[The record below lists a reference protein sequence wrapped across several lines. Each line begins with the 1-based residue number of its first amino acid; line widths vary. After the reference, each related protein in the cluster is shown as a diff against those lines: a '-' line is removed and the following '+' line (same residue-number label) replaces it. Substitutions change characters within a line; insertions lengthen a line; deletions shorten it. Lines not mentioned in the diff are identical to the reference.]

1 MLTIQFA
8 AAPADASTPLIIPVR
23 KTGLD
28 EAFARAPG
36 EVAAIAAG
44 AADQTRFDGSAGSAL
59 EQFVSANGAPR
70 RIIFIGIGSG
80 EGADVEKGAGAAIG
94 RLLASK
100 ATSAHAD
107 LTGLDEDA
115 ARRFA
120 LAALLRSWRIERY
133 KTKIKDDAKPVLAT
147 LSISGAGSEAMVR
160 DVAALAEGVAFT
172 RELVSE
178 PGNIL
183 YPESFVERCRGHAEA
198 GIAVSVLDD
207 AKMRDL
213 GMGALIGV
221 GQGSARPPRILALEW
236 KGEGASSGPPLVLIG
251 KGVTFDTGGI
261 SLKPGPGMEDMKW
274 DMGGAGAVAGAMLA
288 LAKRNVAAHVVGVCV
303 LAENMP
309 DGNAQRPGDIVTTM
323 SGQTVEVLNTD
334 AEGRLIL
341 CDAMTWAQRTYS
353 PDVVIDLATLTGAM
367 IISLGREHGGIFAND
382 DALAS
387 ELLAAGATVGEKLWR
402 FPLGEAYDKLIDSPI
417 ADIKNIG
424 PREGGSITAA
434 QFLQRFVEKGV
445 HWAHLDIA
453 GMVWSDKEGATHA
466 KGATGYGVRLLNAFV
481 DARLKG

>member
-28 EAFARAPG
+28 EGFARAPG

-59 EQFVSANGAPR
+59 EQFVNANGAPR

-80 EGADVEKGAGAAIG
+80 EGADVEKGGGAAIG

-221 GQGSARPPRILALEW
+221 GQGSARPPRILALE
-236 KGEGASSGPPLVLIG
+236 
-251 KGVTFDTGGI
+251 
-261 SLKPGPGMEDMKW
+261 
-274 DMGGAGAVAGAMLA
+274 
-288 LAKRNVAAHVVGVCV
+288 
-303 LAENMP
+303 
-309 DGNAQRPGDIVTTM
+309 
-323 SGQTVEVLNTD
+323 
-334 AEGRLIL
+334 
-341 CDAMTWAQRTYS
+341 
-353 PDVVIDLATLTGAM
+353 
-367 IISLGREHGGIFAND
+367 
-382 DALAS
+382 
-387 ELLAAGATVGEKLWR
+387 
-402 FPLGEAYDKLIDSPI
+402 
-417 ADIKNIG
+417 
-424 PREGGSITAA
+424 
-434 QFLQRFVEKGV
+434 
-445 HWAHLDIA
+445 
-453 GMVWSDKEGATHA
+453 
-466 KGATGYGVRLLNAFV
+466 
-481 DARLKG
+481 